1 MNVMEKCMKKV
12 FLVINIYIIFLRRIN
27 EILCNYFNKDID
39 IIVKVLGG
47 FEEKI
52 NIEYNV
58 FKKEYILV

>member
-1 MNVMEKCMKKV
+1 MNVKEKCMKKV
-12 FLVINIYIIFLRRIN
+12 FLVIKMYIIFLKRMN
-27 EILCNYFNKDID
+27 EIFCNCFNKDID